1 MSESVIQRAFA
12 AGELAP
18 ALYARADVAK
28 YTTGLRACRN
38 FLVRKEGGVANRPG
52 TRFISAIKDSTVDS
66 TFLFKYVGDTPGES
80 VLIEAGNGYL
90 RFFHNGA
97 KVSVTGVGAYNGA
110 TAYVPGDLATSGGI
124 TYWAKVATTGNAPP
138 NATYWAALPAGVLE
152 IPHPFLTHRFN
163 VSQNGHVLTLTHQDI
178 APQEL
183 TYGGL
188 THWALTPVTTAPV
201 TPTPQSLTVAQGTP
215 GPGNRI
221 ASYVVTAAKAET
233 YEESLM
239 SAPATTTGAPQLGTA
254 DAPNVLAWTAVTGAV
269 EYYVYADYFQ
279 NGVFGYIGTA
289 SINSFKDPGLV
300 ADVAITPPQA
310 RNPFT
315 GATNYPHVS
324 TSYQQRRFFGST
336 AAIPDGV
343 WASRTGFPSN
353 FAISS
358 PLQDDDAITFRI
370 DGSGPVRWLMK
381 MKTLIVLAD
390 AGEWVVGE
398 ARQALLP
405 QSIPTDQETYVGSS
419 DKQPVVIGNSI
430 IYLQARGSVFRE
442 LVFDRQV
449 EGWAG
454 RDLSIF
460 SGHLFKGYSFFKFD
474 YQQTPDSIVWV
485 VRSDGTLLG
494 LTYVPEQDIWGW
506 HRHDTDGSFEDVCV
520 VPEAGEDVPYVIVKR
535 TIGGATK
542 RYVEKLESRV
552 ITTWDQ
558 DAFFVDAGLSYSGV
572 PATTFT
578 GLSHLEGKIVAVV
591 ADGATIFDG
600 DPASSRASFYTVRT
614 GAITLTV
621 AASEVHI
628 GLKIPDPEI
637 ETLDM
642 DVQGSSVR
650 DKRKR
655 IASLSLL
662 IEGSSR
668 TFAAGPDRNNLR
680 TFVPQAWESTDDA
693 VTGQVDL
700 NLTSHFSDDGR
711 IVIRQLQPLPL
722 TILGVIPQIE
732 MGG

>member
-12 AGELAP
+12 SGELAP

-28 YTTGLRACRN
+28 YTSGLRVCRN

-52 TRFISAIKDSTVDS
+52 FRYVAAVKNSTVDS
-66 TFLFKYVGDTPGES
+66 TFLFTFVGDTPGES

-97 KVSVTGVGAYNGA
+97 AVSVTGVAAYDNA
-110 TAYVPGDLATSGGI
+110 HAYVPGDLATSGGV
-124 TYWAKVATTGNAPP
+124 TYWAKQATTGNAPP

-188 THWALTPVTTAPV
+188 THWALTPVTTSPMTPIPQNLVV
-201 TPTPQSLTVAQGTP
+201 TQGTP
-215 GPGNRI
+215 GPGARV
-221 ASYVVTAAKAET
+221 ASYVVTAAKAES

-239 SAPATTTGAPQLGTA
+239 SASDTTTGAPQLGTA
-254 DAPNVLAWTAVTGAV
+254 DAPNTLAWDAVTGAA

-289 SINSFKDPGLV
+289 STNSFQDPGLV

-310 RNPFT
+310 RTPFV

-324 TSYQQRRFFGST
+324 TTYQQRRLFAST
-336 AAIPDGV
+336 AAVPDGV
-343 WASRTGFPSN
+343 WGSRTGFPSN

-370 DGSGPVRWLMK
+370 DGSGPVRWLVK

-390 AGEWVVGE
+390 GGEWVVGE

-405 QSIPTDQETYVGSS
+405 QSIPTDQETYVGSA
-419 DKQPVVIGNSI
+419 DKPPVVIGNSI
-430 IYLQARGSVFRE
+430 IYLQARGSIFRE

-460 SGHLFKGYSFFKFD
+460 SGHLFKGYSFLKFD

-494 LTYVPEQDIWGW
+494 LTYVPEQEVWGW
-506 HRHDTDGSFEDVCV
+506 HRHDTEGVFEDVCV
-520 VPEAGEDVPYVIVKR
+520 VPESAEDVPYVIVKR
-535 TIGGATK
+535 TINGATK
-542 RYVEKLESRV
+542 RYIEKLESRV
-552 ITTWDQ
+552 ITEWDT
-558 DAFFVDAGLSYSGV
+558 DAFFVDAGLSYSGAAV
-572 PATTFT
+572 TSFS
-578 GLSHLEGKIVAVV
+578 GLSHLEGQVVAVV
-591 ADGATIFDG
+591 ADGVTVFDG
-600 DPASSRASFYTVRT
+600 DPDGTLADTYTVS
-614 GAITLTV
+614 GGSITIPT

-628 GLKIPDPEI
+628 GLRIPDPEI
-637 ETLDM
+637 ELLDL
-642 DVQGSSVR
+642 DVQGSTIR
-650 DKRKR
+650 GKRKR

-668 TFAAGPDRNNLR
+668 TFAAGPDRDNLR
-680 TFVPQAWESTDDA
+680 SFVPQAWESTDDA
-693 VTGQVDL
+693 VTGEVEL
-700 NLTSHFSDDGR
+700 NLTSHFSNDGR
-711 IVIRQLQPLPL
+711 LVIRQLQPLPL